1 MLFRSDSG
9 AGSISIGS
17 MKWVERGLTTAVS
30 EATRTFVKQV
40 TRNILVAASLGPL
53 GVNYPI

>member
-1 MLFRSDSG
+1 
-9 AGSISIGS
+9 

-30 EATRTFVKQV
+30 DATRTFVKQV